1 MSLNTIFLDATI
13 AVTDKRIQQ
22 LYDKAYNWI
31 LSIGPRIIFALITL
45 LLGIWIIKI
54 AKRRVSK
61 VVAKRNIHSS
71 IAPFISGVVYT
82 SLYVLLAFFIMQ
94 ILGIRLTVFAAVIAA
109 FGAAAGLALSGTL
122 QNFASGILIL
132 LLKPFKVGDNIVAQ
146 GLEGTVD
153 SIQIFYTIVITFD
166 NRTVIMPNSKLSNEV
181 IINIT
186 HEGMRRLDVSFK
198 FGYDQDIQKVKD
210 ILAKAF
216 IDYKEVLNDPKA
228 RIGISAMD
236 GGGFTITC
244 NVWVNAHG
252 FEDTRLLINEKLIET
267 LEKAGIKIIG

>member
-1 MSLNTIFLDATI
+1 MFLNTIFLNASF

-22 LYDKAYNWI
+22 LYDKIYSWI
-31 LSIGPRIIFALITL
+31 LSIGPRILFAFIVL

-54 AKRRVSK
+54 AKRRMNRVLT
-61 VVAKRNIHSS
+61 KRNVHSS
-71 IAPFISGVVYT
+71 IAPFITGVVYT

-153 SIQIFYTIVITFD
+153 SIQLFYTIVITFD

-186 HEGMRRLDVSFK
+186 HEGVRRLDVSFK
-198 FGYDQDIQKVKD
+198 FGYEQDIQKVKD

-216 IDYKEVLNDPKA
+216 IDYKEVLNEPKA
-228 RIGISAMD
+228 RIGVSAMD
-236 GGGFTITC
+236 GSGFTITC

-252 FEDTRLLINEKLIET
+252 FEDVRLLINEKLIET